1 MKDFER
7 DARATASN
15 AHGHVGTEGVWILVF
30 IDMVIFTLI
39 FFVFMSERLGDYA
52 DYKSSQLHLNV
63 LFGLANTLVLLT
75 SSWLVVEA
83 VRGALP
89 RGCAPVR
96 ELVCRQ

>member
-1 MKDFER
+1 M
-7 DARATASN
+7 
-15 AHGHVGTEGVWILVF
+15 WILVF

-39 FFVFMSERLGDYA
+39 FFVFMRKRLGDYA

-63 LFGLANTLVLLT
+63 LFGLANTLVLLS

-89 RGCAPVR
+89 RGCAPAR